1 MYNLFVVS
9 KEDSVRFSRA
19 FIPTLKEP
27 PADAEIPSHKL
38 LVRAG
43 FIRKKAAGLYDILP
57 LGVRVLLRVE
67 RIIREEMNRA
77 GAMEVML
84 PIMHPADLWMES
96 ERWDVYGK
104 EMIKFEDRHGR
115 SYALGPTAEEMITDL
130 IRKEIKSYRQLP
142 VNLYQ
147 IGRKFRD
154 EIRPRFGLM
163 RAREF
168 IMKDAYSF
176 HATDEDAEREYW
188 NMFDTYSRIFRRMG
202 FNFKAVEAETGE
214 IGGKFSHE
222 FMVIAD
228 TGEGKLVYCEKCGY
242 AASTEKAEQVKP
254 EIPENRENLF
264 REKEK
269 VYTPDVKRI
278 EDVSRFLGIPQ
289 EQIAKLL
296 IYVVDGSPV
305 GIILRGDRD
314 VNELKL
320 QKVFKAK
327 EIRLADDEEVE
338 KFTQQP
344 KGFLSPIGLR
354 IPIYADYSLIPMV
367 NFVTGAGEKDYHLLN
382 VNWGRDFN
390 VKDFLDLSEVKGGD
404 PCPKCGA
411 PLAERRG
418 IEVGH
423 IFKLGT
429 KYSESMKALFVDEE
443 GNEKPMVMGCYG
455 IGVTRIMAAAVEQ
468 NYDEFGIIWHPS
480 IAPFDVEVIPVNV
493 KDSRMMGVAES
504 IYETLVRDGIDVL
517 IDDRDARP
525 GFKFKDADLIGIPIQ
540 VIVGRKVGD
549 GIVEVKIRKTGERIE
564 AEIDD
569 ISGVVLEWR
578 EKLING

>member
-1 MYNLFVVS
+1 M
-9 KEDSVRFSRA
+9 RFSRA
-19 FIPTLKEP
+19 LIPTKKEP
-27 PADAEIPSHKL
+27 PADAEIASHKL

-57 LGVRVLLRVE
+57 LGMRVLLRIE
-67 RIIREEMNRA
+67 RIVREEMDKA

-84 PIMHPADLWMES
+84 PIMHPADLWMET

-130 IRKEIKSYRQLP
+130 IRKEVKSYKQLP
-142 VNLYQ
+142 INLYQ

-188 NMFDTYSRIFRRMG
+188 NMFDAYSRIFERMG

-228 TGEGKLVYCEKCGY
+228 AGEGKLVYCERCGY
-242 AASTEKAEQVKP
+242 AASTEKAEQARP
-254 EIPENRENLF
+254 DIPEG
-264 REKEK
+264 REKNFKEK
-269 VYTPDVKRI
+269 EEVCTPGIKRI
-278 EDVSRFLGIPQ
+278 EDVSEFLKVPSKNIV
-289 EQIAKLL
+289 KLL
-296 IYVVDGSPV
+296 VYIADGSPIAV
-305 GIILRGDRD
+305 ILRGDKD

-320 QKVFKAK
+320 KRALKVK
-327 EIRLADDEEVE
+327 ELRLAEDEEI
-338 KFTQQP
+338 FTLTGQP
-344 KGFLSPIGLR
+344 VGYLSPIGIG
-354 IPIYADYSLIPMV
+354 IPVYADFSVIPMV
-367 NFVTGAGEKDYHLLN
+367 NFVTGAGKEDYHLIN

-390 VKDFLDLSEVKGGD
+390 VTDFVDISEVKGGD

-411 PLAERRG
+411 PLVEKRG

-429 KYSESMKALFVDEE
+429 KYSEAMKALFVDED
-443 GNEKPMVMGCYG
+443 GKEKPMVMGCYG
-455 IGVTRIMAAAVEQ
+455 IGITRVMAAAVEQ
-468 NYDEFGIIWHPS
+468 SHDDFGIVWHPS
-480 IAPFDVEVIPVNV
+480 ISPFDVEIIPVNFKDTVV
-493 KDSRMMGVAES
+493 KEVAERLYS
-504 IYETLVRDGIDVL
+504 LFLEKGYDALL
-517 IDDRDARP
+517 DDRDASP
-525 GFKFKDADLIGIPIQ
+525 GFKFKDADLIGIPVQ
-540 VIVGRKVGD
+540 VIVGRKAKD
-549 GIVEVKIRKTGERIE
+549 GIVEVKVRKSGERFE
-564 AEIDD
+564 AKMDSVFETF
-569 ISGVVLEWR
+569 LKLR
-578 EKLING
+578 ENLLNGS